1 MVSLPVLAEAQS
13 EGRTL
18 NFAKQI
24 ENNICRYKC
33 TFYIGEIVFA
43 QPNVACESAV
53 KFAPLNRPSIFR
65 SSYS

>member
-1 MVSLPVLAEAQS
+1 MASLSVLAEAQS

-18 NFAKQI
+18 NFAEQI
-24 ENNICRYKC
+24 ENNICRYKF
-33 TFYIGEIVFA
+33 TFCIGKIVFA

-53 KFAPLNRPSIFR
+53 KFDPLNRPSIFR